1 MSLGPA
7 GEIVRLAANR
17 QARRAPDYRCVSK
30 AATIAT
36 PMPSWCTAALGQQ
49 QPRGRGRR
57 CLRTQARTQVSVPRV
72 SRVSKH
78 ASTPSELAATM
89 SADPL
94 GHRAAETEPVE
105 GPAPVSA
112 TLERADA
119 HERLGGVRFSIGC
132 GPVRL
137 SNGSTVEVSA
147 FADRLPSESSP
158 ASGPP
163 PTGSVQFVVDGTNV
177 GDPVPIGGGVGA
189 MSEAVSES
197 VTDLSVGSHTVT
209 ARYLADGDFGDS
221 DGTLPG
227 GETVNPAPQTVAF
240 TSTPP
245 TPAAVG
251 GTSTPTA
258 TGGVSGNPIVFSID
272 STSAPSTCTIAGST
286 VSFTG
291 VGTCVIDAN
300 QAGNAD
306 YAAAGQAQQSVSIG
320 QGSQSIAFTS
330 SAPTEAVVA
339 GPTYTPT
346 ATGGGSGNPITF
358 RIDNSPQAVCSIS
371 PESVVSFIAAGTCTI
386 DANQAGNANYLPATE
401 VQQSFAVSATAGS
414 PPAIT
419 SATSTTFAS
428 GSIGS
433 FTITASGSP
442 APALSESGTLP
453 AGVTFLDNG
462 NGTGTLAGTP
472 SGTSGGSYPITITAS
487 NTLGSTTQAF
497 TLTIDSSPAITSAN
511 STSFTVGQPASFT
524 LTTDGYPAPS
534 LTESGELPAG
544 VTFTDNGDGT
554 ATIVGTITAAS
565 VGTFSVKITATNSS
579 GSVVQS
585 LTLTVISGNLMI
597 TSAASTI
604 LTAGVAGTFTVTA
617 TGTPTPTIT
626 RQGALPAGITFSA
639 PTAGAATMSGTPAAH
654 DSGLY
659 TINLLATSSSG
670 KTSQTFTFS
679 IDQPPT
685 ITSAH
690 SATETAGTPFS
701 FAVTTRG
708 YPTAIM
714 SQTGTLPAG
723 VTFKSNGNGTATIGG
738 TAASGSS
745 SLMLQAA
752 TAVGIATQAFTL
764 AVKPAASSPPTV
776 PAFTSPALA
785 TTTAGSPFNFQVT
798 TASSSATKLTR
809 SGALPSGLTFTNNG
823 NGTATI
829 NGTPTSAGQ
838 FTITITAKNSADATT
853 QSFVLTVNQTPSVT
867 SAATAIATVG
877 SQFSFAVAT
886 SGYPLPGLTQ
896 AGGLPGGLSFTDNGN
911 GTGSIAGTPDAGT
924 GGLYTITIT
933 ATNPLGTSSQ
943 TLALTV
949 RQPRPSPVRQPPKPP
964 TGRRSASNSPRPATP
979 HRPSRTPEACPD

>member
-1 MSLGPA
+1 
-7 GEIVRLAANR
+7 
-17 QARRAPDYRCVSK
+17 
-30 AATIAT
+30 
-36 PMPSWCTAALGQQ
+36 
-49 QPRGRGRR
+49 
-57 CLRTQARTQVSVPRV
+57 
-72 SRVSKH
+72 
-78 ASTPSELAATM
+78 
-89 SADPL
+89 
-94 GHRAAETEPVE
+94 
-105 GPAPVSA
+105 
-112 TLERADA
+112 
-119 HERLGGVRFSIGC
+119 
-132 GPVRL
+132 
-137 SNGSTVEVSA
+137 
-147 FADRLPSESSP
+147 
-158 ASGPP
+158 
-163 PTGSVQFVVDGTNV
+163 
-177 GDPVPIGGGVGA
+177 

-291 VGTCVIDAN
+291 VGTCVIPN

-306 YAAAGQAQQSVSIG
+306 YSAGQAQQSVSIG

-428 GSIGS
+428 GGIGS

-472 SGTSGGSYPITITAS
+472 SGARRVLPDHDHRQQHPRQHDPGVYAHDRLLARDH
-487 NTLGSTTQAF
+487 LGELDQLHRRPAR
-497 TLTIDSSPAITSAN
+497 LVHAHDRRVPSSVADR
-511 STSFTVGQPASFT
+511 VGA
-524 LTTDGYPAPS
+524 
-534 LTESGELPAG
+534 LPAG

-838 FTITITAKNSADATT
+838 FTITITAKNSGTRRPVVRAHRQPNTFGHQRRHSDRDRRVAVQLRRRDQRLPATWTHTSRGPPRRAQLHRQRQRHRQHRRYPGRRNRRAVHDHDHRHQPTRNVQPDARAHRPTT
-853 QSFVLTVNQTPSVT
+853 PTIT
-867 SAATAIATVG
+867 SPTAAQATHGTA
-877 SQFSFAVAT
+877 FSFQFTA
-886 SGYPLPGLTQ
+886 SGYPPPTLTH
-896 AGGLPGGLSFTDNGN
+896 
-911 GTGSIAGTPDAGT
+911 TGSVAR
-924 GGLYTITIT
+924 
-933 ATNPLGTSSQ
+933 TNVGQQRERHIHAQRHTKDSWHLHVEHHRDEQQRDGHTDLHVDSELG
-943 TLALTV
+943 
-949 RQPRPSPVRQPPKPP
+949 
-964 TGRRSASNSPRPATP
+964 
-979 HRPSRTPEACPD
+979 